1 MSVLV
6 QGSAPAKPTRIAHRL
21 APSWS
26 PIVGVERRAYRGRY
40 TVMRSWLEIAKQGP
54 LVSVTRAHE
63 PRCLRLWPTAG
74 KALLVPAALAAALA
88 LTAGGSA
95 RAADDGVN
103 PLARFLARNRPVICR
118 DQTYG
123 LCAGARCFVF
133 NDVAYCTC
141 DVKKGNSISSP
152 FNYDGGN
159 VCSVNAEGANN
170 GYMVS
175 TFSLPPSLVAPS
187 GSVPP
192 PGSQAL
198 YICPRTS
205 SAAYAKCDGG
215 ICFTSTQGQS
225 FPGLGQLGS
234 DQIVC
239 SCPVERANPIQ
250 GLEIIGP
257 YPCQERFFRNCDG
270 TVANNDN
277 GSTLYDGTSI
287 GSTVTGIYLLYG
299 SVPAL
304 NTCR

>member
-1 MSVLV
+1 
-6 QGSAPAKPTRIAHRL
+6 
-21 APSWS
+21 
-26 PIVGVERRAYRGRY
+26 
-40 TVMRSWLEIAKQGP
+40 MRPWLEIAKQGP
-54 LVSVTRAHE
+54 PVSVTRAHK
-63 PRCLRLWPTAG
+63 PRGLRLWPTAG

-103 PLARFLARNRPVICR
+103 PLARLLARNKPVICR
-118 DQTYG
+118 DQTYA
-123 LCAGARCFVF
+123 LCAGAGCFVF
-133 NDVAYCTC
+133 NDVAYCGC

-152 FNYDGGN
+152 FNYDSGN

-187 GSVPP
+187 GSVAP

-198 YICPRTS
+198 YVCPRTS
-205 SAAYAKCDGG
+205 RAAYAKCDGG
-215 ICFTSTQGQS
+215 ICFTSTQGRS
-225 FPGLGQLGS
+225 FPGLGRLGS
-234 DQIVC
+234 TQIVC
-239 SCPVERANPIQ
+239 SCPVETANPIQ

-257 YPCQERFFRNCDG
+257 YPCEEKFFRYCDP

-304 NTCR
+304 NTCRR